1 MMRTIL
7 PSILFATLLLCGCA
21 PRPSQTVECKEAGL
35 FVSFDTNK
43 DIYRH
48 AAFSQVGFG
57 LTRETADTCDNFYV
71 EYKTYE
77 GVQLPMFIFC
87 KPDSL
92 YILGSKSFD
101 NWGRTRYLK
110 HKHIN
115 IAGCE
120 TLTIPVFGSDSL
132 TSTLPDVPIIR
143 RCLSDS
149 TCYRIEMK
157 ADTTGLRIYNY
168 QNKVITDLTFH
179 SRYE

>member
-1 MMRTIL
+1 MRTFL
-7 PSILFATLLLCGCA
+7 PTILFATLLLCSCTY
-21 PRPSQTVECKEAGL
+21 RSSQIVECKEAGL

-43 DIYRH
+43 DIYQYG
-48 AAFSQVGFG
+48 AFSQVGFG

-71 EYKTYE
+71 KYQTYE

-101 NWGRTRYLK
+101 NWGQARYLK

-120 TLTIPVFGSDSL
+120 TFSIPVFGNDSL
-132 TSTLPDVPIIR
+132 TSILPDVPIIR
-143 RCLSDS
+143 CFLSDS
-149 TCYRIEMK
+149 SYYRIEMK
-157 ADTTGLRIYNY
+157 ADTTGLRVYNY

-179 SRYE
+179 SSYE

>member
-1 MMRTIL
+1 MRKLLYLFFSL
-7 PSILFATLLLCGCA
+7 PLLLCCCIS
-21 PRPSQTVECKEAGL
+21 RTSQPIECKEAGL
-35 FVSFDTNK
+35 FVTFNTNK
-43 DIYRH
+43 DLFRYG
-48 AAFSQVGFG
+48 ACSQVGFG

-71 EYKTYE
+71 KYQTYE

-101 NWGRTRYLK
+101 NWGQARYLK

-120 TLTIPVFGSDSL
+120 TFSIPVFGNDSL
-132 TSTLPDVPIIR
+132 TSILPDVPIIR
-143 RCLSDS
+143 RFLSDS
-149 TCYRIEMK
+149 SCYRIEMK
-157 ADTTGLRIYNY
+157 ADTTGLRVYNY

-179 SRYE
+179 SSYE